1 MRSPVAL
8 FGAFLR
14 GSFGLPKPDKLAV
27 DRVKDLARAA
37 LRVSPDT
44 AFAVNEIACNDPGC
58 PGIETVILVMEP
70 GRKTRALKVTK
81 PLDEVMEQDI
91 LKALDA

>member
-1 MRSPVAL
+1 MAL

-14 GSFGLPKPDKLAV
+14 GSFGLPKPDKQV
-27 DRVKDLARAA
+27 IDRVKDLARAA

-44 AFAVNEIACNDPGC
+44 AFAVNEIACTDPGC

-70 GRKTRALKVTK
+70 GRKTRALKVAK

-91 LKALDA
+91 LKALDP

>member
-1 MRSPVAL
+1 VAL

-14 GSFGLPKPDKLAV
+14 GSFGLPKPDKQV
-27 DRVKDLARAA
+27 IDRVKDLARAA

-44 AFAVNEIACNDPGC
+44 AFAVNEIACTDPGC

-70 GRKTRALKVTK
+70 GRKTRALKVAK

-91 LKALDA
+91 LKALDP

>member
-1 MRSPVAL
+1 M

-14 GSFGLPKPDKLAV
+14 GTFGLPKPDKQGI
-27 DRVKDLARAA
+27 DRVKDLARKA
-37 LRVSPDT
+37 LRVAPET
-44 AFAVNEIACNDPGC
+44 AFAVNEIACTDPGC

-70 GRKTRALKVTK
+70 GHKTRALKVAK

-91 LKALDA
+91 LRALDQ

>member
-1 MRSPVAL
+1 VAL

-14 GSFGLPKPDKLAV
+14 GSFGLPKSDKLAV

-44 AFAVNEIACNDPGC
+44 AFAVNEIACTDPGC

-70 GRKTRALKVTK
+70 GQKTRALKVAK

-91 LKALDA
+91 LKALDP

>member
-1 MRSPVAL
+1 VAL

-14 GSFGLPKPDKLAV
+14 GSFGLPKSDKQAV

-44 AFAVNEIACNDPGC
+44 AFAVNEIACTDPSC

-70 GRKTRALKVTK
+70 GQKTRALKVAK
-81 PLDEVMEQDI
+81 PLDAVMEQDI
-91 LKALDA
+91 LKALDP